1 MGRVGSTLTAAREA
15 TGRSL
20 ADLEAETRIPV
31 RYIEALEQEAF
42 DELPA
47 PVYVRGFIRIYAR
60 HLHVSAALLLDQLPA
75 ALREPEER
83 PAAGR
88 AGPQPPARAEAQSAE
103 GRRAL
108 DIAVAL
114 ESLPPPTTPT
124 VAPIERSSRD
134 SHPPAPELQL
144 DSGTPRERGRRP
156 LIAAVAGVA
165 ALAAMG
171 LFAIRAGDGP
181 SADAGGEPA
190 SSFQSGI
197 TAPTTAPTGGP
208 TAPPAVTSVPTA
220 EPTAAPTEAPTALAA
235 IATPV
240 VPAAFAYCE
249 PLGGGNFTCG
259 PSPWR
264 VVCTPSGPF
273 FDPAGTIPRPIPS
286 GWTGWSETTVEGR
299 LEHIWDA
306 C

>member
-15 TGRSL
+15 TGRSI
-20 ADLEAETRIPV
+20 ADFEAETRIPV
-31 RYIEALEQEAF
+31 RYIEALELEAF

-83 PAAGR
+83 LASGR
-88 AGPQPPARAEAQSAE
+88 AVMRPPALAAAELADE
-103 GRRAL
+103 RRAL
-108 DIAVAL
+108 DIAVAPERL
-114 ESLPPPTTPT
+114 LPPTTPIDR
-124 VAPIERSSRD
+124 PSSD
-134 SHPPAPELQL
+134 SYPLAPELERE
-144 DSGTPRERGRRP
+144 SGAPRERGRRL
-156 LIAAVAGVA
+156 LIAAVASVA
-165 ALAAMG
+165 ALAAVG
-171 LFAIRAGDGP
+171 FIAIRTGDGRTTGP
-181 SADAGGEPA
+181 GGEPGA
-190 SSFQSGI
+190 SVQNGV

-208 TAPPAVTSVPTA
+208 TAPPAVTSAPTA
-220 EPTAAPTEAPTALAA
+220 EPAAAPTKAPTAAVA

-240 VPAAFAYCE
+240 IPAAFAYCE
-249 PLGGGNFTCG
+249 PVGRGNFTCG

-273 FDPAGTIPRPIPS
+273 FDPAGTVPRPIPPE
-286 GWTGWSETTVEGR
+286 WTGWSETTVEGR
-299 LEHIWDA
+299 LEYIWDA